1 MFCVDKHSA
10 CSFILGCVCVC
21 LIEMKR
27 EKEVVQIV
35 RVEDRFIKYCIRLF
49 QCSWKL

>member
-1 MFCVDKHSA
+1 MFWVDKHSA
-10 CSFILGCVCVC
+10 CSFVLFLLLLLLSSSSLLF

-35 RVEDRFIKYCIRLF
+35 RVEDIDLEGIA
-49 QCSWKL
+49 

>member
-1 MFCVDKHSA
+1 MFWVDKHSA
-10 CSFILGCVCVC
+10 CSFVLFLLLLLLLSSSSLLF

-35 RVEDRFIKYCIRLF
+35 RVEDIDLEGIA
-49 QCSWKL
+49 

>member
-10 CSFILGCVCVC
+10 CSFVLFCCVCMCV
-21 LIEMKR
+21 LIEMKK

-35 RVEDRFIKYCIRLF
+35 RVEDRFIK
-49 QCSWKL
+49 QDKT